1 MDALNLSVLLSIIA
15 GITVVT
21 NIIVQVLKK
30 ITWDKIPTN
39 LLALIIAEAL
49 TLASGGAYAQ
59 MNGIALTWYLV
70 VGAIVVG
77 FMAAYAAMF
86 GFDKLQEVYHHQQL
100 HMVQKMEHSLH

>member
-15 GITVVT
+15 GITVMT

-39 LLALIIAEAL
+39 LLALI
-49 TLASGGAYAQ
+49 GGAYAQ

-86 GFDKLQEVYHHQQL
+86 GFDKLQEVL
-100 HMVQKMEHSLH
+100 KGLQKKAE

>member
-15 GITVVT
+15 GITVMT

-49 TLASGGAYAQ
+49 TLASADERHCTDLVSGCRCNRCRVHGGLCR
-59 MNGIALTWYLV
+59 NVRL
-70 VGAIVVG
+70 
-77 FMAAYAAMF
+77 
-86 GFDKLQEVYHHQQL
+86 
-100 HMVQKMEHSLH
+100 